1 MVNFMLKSVR
11 SWNAS
16 ELQQPVQRMSLARC
30 PVARGAML
38 LGLVLL
44 TSLPGTRADETMAD
58 MNSVTSEVLLKS
70 DRSWNGSQ
78 LPAYGSGQP
87 EISVVRVTIPPGVRL
102 PMHVHPYATAG
113 VLLKGALRVFT
124 PDGSSMD
131 IESGD
136 PVIEVVGGPHT
147 GENLGIEEAVILV
160 FYAGIQGEPVTRLVD
175 D

>member
-1 MVNFMLKSVR
+1 MNFMLKSAR
-11 SWNAS
+11 SWSAS
-16 ELQQPVQRMSLARC
+16 ALQQPVRRMSRARC
-30 PVARGAML
+30 PVARCATL

-44 TSLPGTRADETMAD
+44 TSLPATRADETMAD

-102 PMHVHPYATAG
+102 PMHVHPHATAG

-124 PDGSSMD
+124 PDGTSMD

-136 PVIEVVGGPHT
+136 PVIEVVGEPHT
-147 GENLGIEEAVILV
+147 GENLGTEEAVILV
-160 FYAGIQGEPVTRLVD
+160 FYAGIKGEPVTRLVD